1 MRVLPDDPFARL
13 GYLWLAYLGAPLY
26 FAMGSHDSTV
36 LALTLGSIAV
46 FLPMYLWGYWLNG
59 PKALIPILVI
69 AIIGIA
75 LAPFND
81 GAGVFFVY
89 AGAFAFRVGSPR
101 AAIGTLVGIITIVV
115 AHGVLTGAGVQWIA
129 WPAASTALIGAMMI
143 YGGEAHRKRL
153 AAEAESRRLAVVA
166 ERERIGRD
174 LHDLLG
180 HTLSV
185 IALKSEL
192 ATRIGADA
200 PERALSEMRDV
211 EQISRQALAE
221 VRRAVNGWGAPV
233 RLADELERARMAL
246 AAANVTAQLEV
257 ASPRTSPEVEQTLA
271 FVLRESVTN
280 VIRHAGASRCEI
292 RLSQSPEGLVLS
304 ISDDGHG
311 SVSEEGAGLRGMR
324 ARVTSIAGTLAREHD
339 SGTRLTIVVPAAVAA
354 SEPAL

>member
-1 MRVLPDDPFARL
+1 VRVLPNDPFARL

-26 FAMGSHDSTV
+26 FAIASHDSIV

-46 FLPMYLWGYWLNG
+46 FLPVYFWGYWLNG
-59 PKALIPILVI
+59 PMALAPIMATMV
-69 AIIGIA
+69 IGIA
-75 LAPFND
+75 IAPFND

-101 AAIGTLVGIITIVV
+101 AAIGTLAGIIAIIV
-115 AHGVLTGAGVQWIA
+115 AHGALTGAGAQWIA
-129 WPAASTALIGAMMI
+129 WPAASTALIGGMMI
-143 YGGEAHRKRL
+143 YGGEAHQKRL

-166 ERERIGRD
+166 ERERISRD

-233 RLADELERARMAL
+233 RLAGELERARMAL
-246 AAANVTAQLEV
+246 AAANVTTALEV
-257 ASPRTSPEVEQTLA
+257 ASPRMSPEVEQTLA

-292 RLSQSPEGLVLS
+292 RLSQSPEALVLS

-311 SVSEEGAGLRGMR
+311 GGSDEGTGLRGMR

-339 SGTRLTIVVPAAVAA
+339 SGTRLTIVVPVTLAA
-354 SEPAL
+354 SESAV